1 MRDNEAEEGWR
12 VYCVSRSGEAS
23 PLRGHLSRDLEVRDG
38 PCGLLRKRGQHVQ
51 RPRGECALG
60 VQGTTE
66 NHMAGVVHDGRW
78 GQRANRGQVPGSF
91 VSDGQ
96 DLALI

>member
-38 PCGLLRKRGQHVQ
+38 PCGLLREDSTCKGPEVS
-51 RPRGECALG
+51 ALW
-60 VQGTTE
+60 VFKEPQGTMWLE
-66 NHMAGVVHDGRW
+66 WCMMGDGVRELTGARC
-78 GQRANRGQVPGSF
+78 QA
-91 VSDGQ
+91 
-96 DLALI
+96 ALSVMVRIWL